1 VQVFSSQVADSGVGA
16 EKNGERTPPGATSPD
31 LLGKKLHVGLTI
43 LNFKIFSEYFRE
55 GSMPA
60 TFSYASILHAV
71 GQVLDQLGVKSIA
84 IQEEEDGLFVE
95 GFDGDGQLQVQM
107 RYDIAGLYDLVSRA
121 GNQLE
126 EQQTIHSTGVLRR
139 FLADHNRELVT
150 VSL

>member
-1 VQVFSSQVADSGVGA
+1 
-16 EKNGERTPPGATSPD
+16 
-31 LLGKKLHVGLTI
+31 
-43 LNFKIFSEYFRE
+43 
-55 GSMPA
+55 MPA

-95 GFDGDGQLQVQM
+95 GFDSDGQLQVQM

-126 EQQTIHSTGVLRR
+126 EQQTIHTTGVLRR
-139 FLADHNRELVT
+139 FLADHNRELAV